1 MLVTSYFPTAK
12 GNMPFVNCA
21 NEYSLTGWTCAAN
34 SLAAIAQ
41 RSWCEEVGR
50 TCKQLF
56 LLSFFHLMP
65 IRMERSEDTSLRQGY
80 SYRAVLHSD
89 QSQKHF
95 SPV

>member
-1 MLVTSYFPTAK
+1 MLVTSYFPTAR

-56 LLSFFHLMP
+56 LLSFF
-65 IRMERSEDTSLRQGY
+65 SLNAYQNGEI
-80 SYRAVLHSD
+80 
-89 QSQKHF
+89 
-95 SPV
+95 